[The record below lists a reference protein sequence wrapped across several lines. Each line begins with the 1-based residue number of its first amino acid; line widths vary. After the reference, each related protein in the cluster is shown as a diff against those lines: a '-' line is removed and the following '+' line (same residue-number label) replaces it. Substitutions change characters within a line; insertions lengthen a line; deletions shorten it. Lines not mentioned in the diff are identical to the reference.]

1 MGSSTVGCFAPFFA
15 RESNYFAE
23 KFIDDVVM

>member
-1 MGSSTVGCFAPFFA
+1 MGSSTVGCFAPILQ
-15 RESNYFAE
+15 RNLIIAE

>member
-1 MGSSTVGCFAPFFA
+1 MGSRTVEFFSPFLQ
-15 RESNYFAE
+15 RNLIIAE